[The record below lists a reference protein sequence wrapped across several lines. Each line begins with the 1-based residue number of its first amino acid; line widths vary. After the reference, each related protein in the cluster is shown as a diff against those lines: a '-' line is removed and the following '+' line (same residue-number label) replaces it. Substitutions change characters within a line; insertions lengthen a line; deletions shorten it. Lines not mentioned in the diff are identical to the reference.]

1 MIKIRNTENL
11 VGITILG
18 DYEDLSTLRD
28 AISDYTNLHMS
39 NSENDAAYHCY
50 ECILGLCYDIRHA
63 YQGDRGFESVPNGSE
78 NIASLAQCIYEFSPE
93 TKKKI
98 NTNKRL
104 YKNGNLYFSADIL
117 YPWAVYYLFAL
128 ESLVEESYQSDWFEN
143 IDFDYDELRAMRDE
157 ALIQYFV
164 QLLWECV
171 QKVLP
176 EETFALLRDYV
187 LTFNHKDFYISY
199 PDLYLRWVCHYWISS
214 LGNKE
219 NRLSMLP
226 MLCLEL
232 TPIHLEDEGELLEEP
247 DSDDERVSSLV
258 RDINQMTLRCMR
270 LYDQNLKMSRDVGS
284 HPFQTC
290 DENYLELG
298 RYVREHGPFTEWSFD
313 EYLTDELGPVDWDA
327 LEW

>member
-1 MIKIRNTENL
+1 MLKIRNTKNL
-11 VGITILG
+11 LGVTILG

-28 AISDYTNLHMS
+28 AISNYTNLYMS
-39 NSENDAAYHCY
+39 SQEDPKAAHCY
-50 ECILGLCYDIRHA
+50 ECVLGLCYDLRHA
-63 YQGDRGFESVPNGSE
+63 FQGDRGFESVPNGSE
-78 NIASLAQCIYEFSPE
+78 NIASLAQCIYELSPE
-93 TKKKI
+93 TKEKI

-128 ESLVEESYQSDWFEN
+128 
-143 IDFDYDELRAMRDE
+143 
-157 ALIQYFV
+157 
-164 QLLWECV
+164 
-171 QKVLP
+171 
-176 EETFALLRDYV
+176 LRDYV

-199 PDLYLRWVCHYWISS
+199 PDLYLQWVCHYWISS

-247 DSDDERVSSLV
+247 DNDDERVSSLV
-258 RDINQMTLRCMR
+258 RDINQMTLRCVQ
-270 LYDQNLKMSRDVGS
+270 LYDRNLKMSRDVGS
-284 HPFQTC
+284 HPFQAC

-298 RYVREHGPFTEWSFD
+298 RHVREHGPFTEWSFD
-313 EYLTDELGPVDWDA
+313 DYLTDELGPVDWDA

>member
-128 ESLVEESYQSDWFEN
+128 
-143 IDFDYDELRAMRDE
+143 
-157 ALIQYFV
+157 
-164 QLLWECV
+164 
-171 QKVLP
+171 
-176 EETFALLRDYV
+176 LRDYV

-199 PDLYLRWVCHYWISS
+199 PDLYLQWVCHYWISS

-247 DSDDERVSSLV
+247 DNDDERVSSLV
-258 RDINQMTLRCMR
+258 RDINQMTLRCVQ
-270 LYDQNLKMSRDVGS
+270 LYDRNLKMSRDVGS
-284 HPFQTC
+284 HPFQAC

-298 RYVREHGPFTEWSFD
+298 RHVREHGPFTEWSFD
-313 EYLTDELGPVDWDA
+313 DYLTDELGPVDWDA